1 MFKLSKVDQLNKVL
15 QKIQMTFVNDI
26 LSHTH
31 THTHT
36 QNNNLMASED
46 LVHNG
51 ETK

>member
-31 THTHT
+31 T